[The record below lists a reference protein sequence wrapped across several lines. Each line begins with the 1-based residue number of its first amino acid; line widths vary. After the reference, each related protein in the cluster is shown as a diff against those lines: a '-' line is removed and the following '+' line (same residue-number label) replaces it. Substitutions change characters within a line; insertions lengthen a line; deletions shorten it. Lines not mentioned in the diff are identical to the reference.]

1 MKKLFL
7 ILIVCLSLCT
17 TVSCKNQFD
26 RTDTENLYAQIVFSN
41 NKKVNLELY
50 YDKAPITDSKSYA
63 KAQEELKNNESQF
76 FSREELDKILPI
88 RLRKGIKNK

>member
-1 MKKLFL
+1 MHLETSNKLWA
-7 ILIVCLSLCT
+7 VREEYLSLLVDFEVLSEEEI
-17 TVSCKNQFD
+17 VSRRDSLARK
-26 RTDTENLYAQIVFSN
+26 TAEI
-41 NKKVNLELY
+41 

-76 FSREELDKILPI
+76 FSREELDKMLPI

>member
-50 YDKAPITDSKSYA
+50 YDKAPKPRKCVH
-63 KAQEELKNNESQF
+63 KAHLHNNWQM
-76 FSREELDKILPI
+76 
-88 RLRKGIKNK
+88 